1 LEFNG
6 IVFDTLLQEI
16 SGMVTDDLLSPSSS
30 TSTTAGTKHA
40 ITQKQLQQHNKTSC
54 HIARITQNKVPS
66 GTHET
71 VAYCHSLLLLL
82 HAFHAQFTL
91 SCTTEHKQ
99 QTATNRNS
107 RMHPY
112 FVSSVLNLSTLL
124 FSNKFTTTTQ
134 IHHPLHNQQGQHNIN
149 KLWVL
154 AAPLLI
160 STPFKLFSN

>member
-1 LEFNG
+1 MELCS
-6 IVFDTLLQEI
+6 IPSCRRYRAWLQMT
-16 SGMVTDDLLSPSSS
+16 SFTS
-30 TSTTAGTKHA
+30 TSTIAGTKHA

-54 HIARITQNKVPS
+54 HIAHIARNKLPS

-82 HAFHAQFTL
+82 QAFHAQFTL

-99 QTATNRNS
+99 QRKDTHPRNS

-112 FVSSVLNLSTLL
+112 FVSSVLNPSTLL

-134 IHHPLHNQQGQHNIN
+134 IHNPLHNQQGQQNIN